1 RTHLTTHPDNTLTLT
16 LADHNGTTIGHI
28 NTLTLRTITPDQLS
42 AAQAAGQTVDSL
54 YRVAWTTVP
63 APPAPA
69 PVTGVDV
76 LAVPAASTGD

>member
-42 AAQAAGQTVDSL
+42 APTSTPLYALEWVPSTPSAGVE
-54 YRVAWTTVP
+54 
-63 APPAPA
+63 
-69 PVTGVDV
+69 
-76 LAVPAASTGD
+76 ASTGDFHVLTIPTPGADA